1 MTLGTQQN
9 PLRTTEPMKVAR
21 AMLQVCFE
29 DGMGLKEVQG
39 RLFEWYGGKWVQ
51 RDQQWLWQNDRQS
64 LRRVRQ
70 GN

>member
-21 AMLQVCFE
+21 AMLKLCFE
-29 DGMGLKEVQG
+29 DGLGLKEVQG

-51 RDQQWLWQNDRQS
+51 RDQQWLEDTVWRWAAMT
-64 LRRVRQ
+64 RTA
-70 GN
+70 